1 MERIVDI
8 TDLPVLW
15 TTCDK
20 SKDRHKPMQDMLK
33 GLSIKA
39 DKISGPITTPY
50 TIGVAKG
57 YLEAL
62 LKYRPPFLIL
72 EDDATL
78 VADDPEKVFNTPEN
92 ADALYLGTSIYG
104 RVQKK
109 TIPGGVIAADV
120 NEYMRVFNMLGFHA
134 IIYLTEEYVEHVINL
149 LKSFIDNP
157 EGGCDDPVAESMWSY
172 NVYSVK
178 KPIFYQ
184 KDGRS
189 DDATRLPINIL
200 LP

>member
-1 MERIVDI
+1 MERIIDI
-8 TDLPVLW
+8 TGIPVLW

-50 TIGVAKG
+50 TIGVAQG

-62 LKYRPPFLIL
+62 SKYEPPFLIL

-78 VADDPEKVFNTPEN
+78 TETNPNTKFAITEKI
-92 ADALYLGTSIYG
+92 DALYLGTSIYG
-104 RVQKK
+104 RLQRM
-109 TIPGGVIAADV
+109 TRPGGVIAADDG
-120 NEYMRVFNMLGFHA
+120 NYMRVFNMLGFHA
-134 IIYLTEEYVEHVINL
+134 VLYLTENYVDHVKDT
-149 LKSFIDNP
+149 LKSFIENP
-157 EGGCDDPVAESMWSY
+157 VGGCDDPIAETMWRY

-178 KPIFYQ
+178 KPIYYQ
-184 KDGRS
+184 KDGEIIRS
-189 DDATRLPINIL
+189 IL
-200 LP
+200 

>member
-8 TDLPVLW
+8 TNIPVLW

-33 GLSIKA
+33 VLSIKA
-39 DKISGPITTPY
+39 DKINGPITSPY
-50 TIGVAKG
+50 TIGVAQG

-62 LKYRPPFLIL
+62 SKYDPPFLIL

-78 VADDPEKVFNTPEN
+78 TETNPNTKFAITEKI
-92 ADALYLGTSIYG
+92 DALYLGTSIYG
-104 RVQKK
+104 RLQRM
-109 TIPGGVIAADV
+109 TRPGGVIAADDG
-120 NEYMRVFNMLGFHA
+120 NYMRVFNMLGFHA
-134 IIYLTEEYVEHVINL
+134 VLYLTENYVDHVKET
-149 LKSFIDNP
+149 LKYFIENP
-157 EGGCDDPVAESMWSY
+157 VGGCDDPIAETMWRY

-178 KPIFYQ
+178 KPIYYQ

-189 DDATRLPINIL
+189 DDATRHPINIL
-200 LP
+200 L